1 MGNRLSRVAPLLT
14 VLQASIIPEEEAIGT
29 RAPPRERADTTD
41 RVIKNSNKINSCS
54 SSRLTNTKEITLTC
68 SPPYRCSLLLSG
80 SRMGSSRF
88 TIEQPITKTTNI
100 TLTIEILLIDT

>member
-1 MGNRLSRVAPLLT
+1 M
-14 VLQASIIPEEEAIGT
+14 LQGSTTPGEEAIGT

-54 SSRLTNTKEITLTC
+54 SSRLTNTKEITLTRF
-68 SPPYRCSLLLSG
+68 PPYRCSHLLSG
-80 SRMGSSRF
+80 SRMGSSSRF